1 MIKVF
6 FLEFQIGREEG
17 LIICICL
24 ILRTCHQELELT
36 KRRLRKSQETLKE
49 KEEEEKK
56 DETCV
61 TGLADL
67 KKGKGVLLYFK
78 MS

>member
-1 MIKVF
+1 
-6 FLEFQIGREEG
+6 
-17 LIICICL
+17 
-24 ILRTCHQELELT
+24 LELT

-78 MS
+78 MI